1 MEIIYLLIGIGIIL
15 WGADIM
21 TDGAVGIAS
30 RMGISEL
37 VIGLTVV
44 AMGTSAPELF
54 VSLMS
59 AVDGAPG
66 MAVGN
71 VIGSNLFNILV
82 IGGLSALV
90 APITVAKKTVN
101 RDIAL
106 MTAASIVMLLLG
118 LDDSLGRIDCIILF
132 ALFIVFIINTI
143 RVANAGKI
151 TDGVKNKKVELPVW
165 RAILYVLIGLAC
177 LVGGGKLFVMG
188 ATILAQKLG
197 VSDAIIG
204 LTVVA
209 AGTSL
214 PELATSLVA
223 AARGKSDLAIG
234 NVVGSCV
241 FNILLILGLTGI
253 ISPLN
258 MAGITVIDIVVMAVS
273 PCVFWLFSHSK
284 LKIERWEGA
293 VLFLIYVGYI
303 VYRIKT
309 L

>member
-1 MEIIYLLIGIGIIL
+1 
-15 WGADIM
+15 
-21 TDGAVGIAS
+21 
-30 RMGISEL
+30 MGISEL